1 MTNSEFQKQP
11 KISIVVA
18 VFNGAKTLQQCLN
31 SIIQQ
36 PYQYKELIV
45 IDGGSED
52 ATLSL
57 IKEIQEHV
65 SYFISEPDKGIYD
78 AWNKALKKVSGEWI
92 AFIGAD
98 DVFLPNAL
106 QSYADYINA
115 HENERFEYISSR
127 VNLVHGNR
135 HIRTIGNSWNWRAFR
150 RYMNVAH
157 VGSLHNIRLYETYG
171 AYDVSYKICADYE
184 FLLRPKASLKAG
196 FLDQATVNMSI
207 GGASD
212 SSAALIETE
221 RAKVTSGGR
230 NKFLARFERKFAIL
244 RMHTRKRI
252 WY

>member
-1 MTNSEFQKQP
+1 MSVALPRF
-11 KISIVVA
+11 SVVVA
-18 VFNGAKTLQQCLN
+18 VFNGAKTLQKCLD
-31 SIIQQ
+31 SIAQQ
-36 PYQYKELIV
+36 SYQYKELII
-45 IDGGSED
+45 IDGGSID
-52 ATLSL
+52 GTIDILKAN
-57 IKEIQEHV
+57 QERINYWV
-65 SYFISEPDKGIYD
+65 SESDNGIYD
-78 AWNKALKKVSGEWI
+78 AWNKALKKVDGEWI

-184 FLLRPKASLKAG
+184 LLLRAKDGLKAG
-196 FLDQATVNMSI
+196 FLNQPTVNMNI

-212 SSAALIETE
+212 SAAALTETE
-221 RAKVTSGGR
+221 RAKVASGAR
-230 NKFLARFERKFAIL
+230 NKLLAKLESLFAKFRMRIRKL
-244 RMHTRKRI
+244 I